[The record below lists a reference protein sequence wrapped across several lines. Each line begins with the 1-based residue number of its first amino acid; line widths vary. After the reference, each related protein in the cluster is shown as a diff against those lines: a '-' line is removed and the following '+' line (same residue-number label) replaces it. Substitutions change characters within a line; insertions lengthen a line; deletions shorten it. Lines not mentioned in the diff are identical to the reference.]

1 MGFWGW
7 VFVVVV
13 VLVFMF
19 WLSDVDAK
27 YKLNQSGIT
36 DGSITPTDVTLYGT
50 PQPAFVCPHCQ
61 EKGKVLTKPI
71 KKKAGISG
79 AKATGAILTG
89 GVSLLATGLSRK
101 DAVTEAH
108 CVNCNSTWH
117 F

>member
-1 MGFWGW
+1 MGIFGW
-7 VFVVVV
+7 IVLIAVV
-13 VLVFMF
+13 MAIAI
-19 WLSDVDAK
+19 WLQAKWEADEKERFGDA
-27 YKLNQSGIT
+27 
-36 DGSITPTDVTLYGT
+36 ITPSEIARYGA

-101 DAVTEAH
+101 EAVTEAH